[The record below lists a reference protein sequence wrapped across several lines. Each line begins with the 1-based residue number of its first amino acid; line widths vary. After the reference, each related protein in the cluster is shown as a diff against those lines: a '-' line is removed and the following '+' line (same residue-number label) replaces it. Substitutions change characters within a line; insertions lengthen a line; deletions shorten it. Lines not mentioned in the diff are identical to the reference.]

1 MPAEPGMHVS
11 RLGYL
16 RQSARPLQR
25 HFHYQFPI
33 AEQSHCSQSTMLP
46 LIRHGAR
53 GSPKLLRSRCH
64 TSYNTRYALRI
75 SALTSASISFSRNV
89 TAAAGQADS
98 FAVSNVP
105 YSQQLRH
112 LSTIEEW
119 VNVCEERGFEFQG
132 VDNFAAIRKLVEVL
146 PFTSTELIVHLCLK

>member
-64 TSYNTRYALRI
+64 TSYNTRYAL
-75 SALTSASISFSRNV
+75 
-89 TAAAGQADS
+89 
-98 FAVSNVP
+98 
-105 YSQQLRH
+105 
-112 LSTIEEW
+112 
-119 VNVCEERGFEFQG
+119 
-132 VDNFAAIRKLVEVL
+132 DNFAAIRKLVEVL